1 MTEYVQRNKYIYFL
15 YLYGVDVRVSDTCI
29 QNKLHI
35 NWLGRYINIRPNFS
49 CAVIALTIKEELE
62 RTIVVFVLYGNVA
75 RRVSAQREHLI
86 RTCPLPS
93 PGVLAYIPT
102 RVCFDRPT
110 FLYVLSFFYN
120 NFRLATFGLGEFKRA
135 NLFPLVDS
143 NRVLCEKFLDR
154 PQFKNTLS
162 PLKLSRDASAQLFV
176 LHSCSTK
183 W

>member
-1 MTEYVQRNKYIYFL
+1 MVWTRECV
-15 YLYGVDVRVSDTCI
+15 TCTP
-29 QNKLHI
+29 NKLHI
-35 NWLGRYINIRPNFS
+35 NWLGHINIRPNFS
-49 CAVIALTIKEELE
+49 RAVIALTIKEELE

-93 PGVLAYIPT
+93 LGVLAYIPT
-102 RVCFDRPT
+102 RVCSNRAA
-110 FLYVLSFFYN
+110 FLYVLSFFRN
-120 NFRLATFGLGEFKRA
+120 SFRLPTFRLQEFKRA
-135 NLFPLVDS
+135 NLFPSVDS

-154 PQFKNTLS
+154 RQFKNTSS